1 MAKTVPITINRCG
14 HYCRLAH
21 PDPAEESPIEEVTP
35 PDTATRPDVQT
46 MIEAATPLPDFG
58 SMTTN
63 RPSTAAAREP
73 VDDADLMCPNCVT
86 PWKCNGPHEPT
97 AIDEEAASP
106 EEPPG

>member
-1 MAKTVPITINRCG
+1 
-14 HYCRLAH
+14 
-21 PDPAEESPIEEVTP
+21 
-35 PDTATRPDVQT
+35 
-46 MIEAATPLPDFG
+46 
-58 SMTTN
+58 MTTN